1 MANDALGGG
10 SDRRR
15 KNIIS
20 NKVKS
25 ETLFKDIMKE
35 FRDKL
40 NILADDLQSS
50 IAAAVKDH
58 LDDVKKMLDIIR
70 NENSISESE
79 QNPELRNRVE
89 GALRT
94 ARDEIRRI
102 QDIIGT

>member
-1 MANDALGGG
+1 
-10 SDRRR
+10 
-15 KNIIS
+15 
-20 NKVKS
+20 
-25 ETLFKDIMKE
+25 MKE
-35 FRDKL
+35 FRAKL
-40 NILADDLQSS
+40 NISADDLQSS

-94 ARDEIRRI
+94 AKDEIRRI
-102 QDIIGT
+102 QDIIGA

>member
-1 MANDALGGG
+1 
-10 SDRRR
+10 
-15 KNIIS
+15 
-20 NKVKS
+20 
-25 ETLFKDIMKE
+25 MKE

-40 NILADDLQSS
+40 NISADDLQSS
-50 IAAAVKDH
+50 VAAAVKDH

-94 ARDEIRRI
+94 AKDEIRRI
-102 QDIIGT
+102 QDIIGA